1 MSLNELSRV
10 AYEVAEKRGKYHD
23 KVQFGDII
31 KAMHSE
37 VEEFAEAFYLGKTDF
52 GKDSLEWELMDYLLV
67 GLSVAH
73 RFNIDVDKRI
83 RQVIEYNKRR

>member
-1 MSLNELSRV
+1 MLNELARV
-10 AYEVAEKRGKYHD
+10 AYEVADKRGKYP
-23 KVQFGDII
+23 KNIQFTDIV

-37 VEEFAEAFYLGKTDF
+37 IEEFAEAFYLGKTDF
-52 GKDSLEWELMDYLLV
+52 KKDSVEWELMDYLLI